1 MKYTVTKA
9 RREEKRKQL
18 RVWLDINKYERLRQ
32 KTSAEGVS
40 IYRLVND
47 FVDGYLASSKHST
60 QVSSHEAPSRR

>member
-18 RVWLDINKYERLRQ
+18 RVWLDCNKYERLLQ

-47 FVDGYLASSKHST
+47 FVDGYLASSK
-60 QVSSHEAPSRR
+60 

>member
-18 RVWLDINKYERLRQ
+18 RVWLDCNKYERLRQ

-47 FVDGYLASSKHST
+47 FVDGYLASSKNST
-60 QVSSHEAPSRR
+60 QVSSHEVPSRR